1 MTSAPASSPT
11 AQACAQ
17 RIANLRAAMARH
29 GCAACLVP
37 TSDPH
42 LSEYLPDRWASRE
55 WLSGFTGSAGT
66 LIVTQDEA
74 GVWVDSRYWVQAEAQ
89 LEGSGI
95 AMMKIGASGSTAHLD
110 WLAGHLNAGDTL
122 AVDGDVLGLA
132 AARALGECLAKCNA
146 TLRLDLDLPGEIW
159 PDRPALPA
167 APVVEHALEY
177 ACRSRADKLAEVR
190 EAMHGHG
197 AAWHLVSS
205 LDDVAW
211 IFNLRGADVP
221 YNPVFLA
228 HALIGLDRAWLF
240 AAPEKFA
247 ANLRARLA
255 ADGVEVLP
263 YEDIKSRLAGLP
275 GAATPVAGSQ
285 ATSPAASAA
294 AEGPAIL
301 IDPRRVTRGLVDAL
315 PAGLR
320 RAEAI
325 NPSVFAKSRKSA
337 AEVAHV
343 RRATEKDG
351 AALCEFFAWFEEQV
365 GAGQLTEIDIDTKLL
380 ETRGRQP
387 GFVSP
392 SFPTIAGFNAN
403 GAMPHYRAL
412 PEAHARIA
420 GDGLLLI
427 DSGGQYLDGTTDI
440 TRVVPVGTVSA
451 AQKRDFT
458 LVLKGMLALS
468 RMRFPRGTRA
478 PMLDATARAPLW
490 AAGLDYGHG
499 TGHGVGFFLNVHEG
513 PQSISC
519 HADPAPHTAMEAGMI
534 TSNEPGIY
542 RPGQWGVRIENL
554 LLTRLATGLDSE
566 AEYGPFLEFEALTL
580 CPIDTRCIDRALLR
594 DDEADWL
601 NRYHQE
607 VRERLAPRLS
617 GAALAWLKARTT
629 PI

>member
-95 AMMKIGASGSTAHLD
+95 AMMKSGASGSTAHLD

-221 YNPVFLA
+221 YNPVFIA
-228 HALIGLDRAWLF
+228 HALIGQNEARLFTDATKFTPALGAALLQAWRAS
-240 AAPEKFA
+240 AGDDVAPPLVDFYVA
-247 ANLRARLA
+247 VQALVRARLA
-255 ADGVEVLP
+255 AAHLRERR
-263 YEDIKSRLAGLP
+263 YR
-275 GAATPVAGSQ
+275 GS
-285 ATSPAASAA
+285 P
-294 AEGPAIL
+294 IW
-301 IDPRRVTRGLVDAL
+301 
-315 PAGLR
+315 LR
-320 RAEAI
+320 RAA
-325 NPSVFAKSRKSA
+325 
-337 AEVAHV
+337 
-343 RRATEKDG
+343 D
-351 AALCEFFAWFEEQV
+351 
-365 GAGQLTEIDIDTKLL
+365 
-380 ETRGRQP
+380 
-387 GFVSP
+387 
-392 SFPTIAGFNAN
+392 
-403 GAMPHYRAL
+403 Y
-412 PEAHARIA
+412 
-420 GDGLLLI
+420 
-427 DSGGQYLDGTTDI
+427 
-440 TRVVPVGTVSA
+440 
-451 AQKRDFT
+451 
-458 LVLKGMLALS
+458 LALAQAHLGACGLS
-468 RMRFPRGTRA
+468 LP
-478 PMLDATARAPLW
+478 ATP
-490 AAGLDYGHG
+490 
-499 TGHGVGFFLNVHEG
+499 
-513 PQSISC
+513 
-519 HADPAPHTAMEAGMI
+519 
-534 TSNEPGIY
+534 
-542 RPGQWGVRIENL
+542 
-554 LLTRLATGLDSE
+554 
-566 AEYGPFLEFEALTL
+566 
-580 CPIDTRCIDRALLR
+580 
-594 DDEADWL
+594 
-601 NRYHQE
+601 
-607 VRERLAPRLS
+607 
-617 GAALAWLKARTT
+617 
-629 PI
+629 